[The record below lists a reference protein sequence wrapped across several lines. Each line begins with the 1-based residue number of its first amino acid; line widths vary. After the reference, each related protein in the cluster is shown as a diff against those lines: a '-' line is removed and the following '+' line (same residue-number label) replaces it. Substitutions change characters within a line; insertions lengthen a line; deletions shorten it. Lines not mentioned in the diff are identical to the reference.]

1 MHRELKSFWRR
12 FLSFNWKF
20 GLLLILIVC
29 IPRFCLVMHAN
40 TTGNYGYI
48 GLIMVISAVIPFVFL
63 SKFGRE
69 KIGIK
74 KTNRIYWL
82 FLAFITGLGISLLL
96 YFIGSTLYSNTTQ
109 NWYVYI
115 GQSYKIP
122 EGIERSDKAMMFAIV
137 AITGMI
143 FSPIGEELFFRG
155 VVHDAFRQSVGEKR
169 ASVIDGAAFSF
180 THLAHFG
187 IVYENSEWRLLLTP
201 ALIWVGAM
209 FLVSLVFYYFRKRS
223 ASLSGAIFCH
233 AAFNLGMT
241 YSIFY
246 WL

>member
-1 MHRELKSFWRR
+1 MYHELKPFWRK

-20 GLLLILIVC
+20 GLLLILIIC
-29 IPRFCLVMHAN
+29 IPRLFLVLHAN
-40 TTGNYGYI
+40 ITGNYGYI
-48 GLIMVISAVIPFVFL
+48 GLIMVVSAIIPFVFL
-63 SKFGRE
+63 TRFGRE
-69 KIGIK
+69 KIGIT
-74 KTNRIYWL
+74 KTNKTHWL
-82 FLAFITGLGISLLL
+82 FLAFIAGLAVSVLL
-96 YFIGSTLYSNTTQ
+96 YFIGFALYSNTIQ
-109 NWYVYI
+109 NWYAYI
-115 GQSYKIP
+115 GQSYRIP
-122 EGIERSDKAMMFAIV
+122 AQIESGEKAMMFAIV

-155 VVHDAFRQSVGEKR
+155 VVHDAFRQSVGEKT
-169 ASVIDGAAFSF
+169 ASVIDGGAFAF

-187 IVYENSEWRLLLTP
+187 IVYVNNEWRLLVTP

-209 FLVSLVFYYFRKRS
+209 FLVSFLFYYFRKRS